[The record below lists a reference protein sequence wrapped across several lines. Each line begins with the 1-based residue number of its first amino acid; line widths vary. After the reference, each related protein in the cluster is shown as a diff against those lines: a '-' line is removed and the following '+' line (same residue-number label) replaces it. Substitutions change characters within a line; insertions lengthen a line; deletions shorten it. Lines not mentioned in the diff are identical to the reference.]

1 MSRKPRA
8 GAENQEQGGGIRP
21 WAAYLL
27 VTSLVVS
34 AVMMAAASLT
44 AHAREPEA
52 IPDAIAVPSIPSE
65 SFAQAEGPAA
75 EPAEGS
81 VEEPAEGPAAE
92 PAEDSVEEPAEE
104 SAEEPTPTAVEAEP
118 RLPAPLEALPVTR
131 AKPLRGVARPIS
143 LPPAALGQGWTGG
156 VRLRLPFSGRAQITQ
171 GPHMGEALD
180 FAPSQWGVDRWNGDV
195 LAAGAGRVIFAG
207 VDNRQG
213 SCPVP
218 GKPAG
223 YGKLVII
230 EHSGEQLTHSYYSH
244 LDSIQVQPGESVS
257 MGQVIGI
264 MGDTGCSTGP
274 HLHFEV
280 RQGVVA
286 GTIRTGLSIP
296 IVGLPGIDLATM
308 TATGP

>member
-27 VTSLVVS
+27 AASLAVS

-65 SFAQAEGPAA
+65 SIAQA
-75 EPAEGS
+75 
-81 VEEPAEGPAAE
+81 EEPAEGPAAE
-92 PAEDSVEEPAEE
+92 PAEGSVEEPAEE
-104 SAEEPTPTAVEAEP
+104 SAEEPTPTAVEAQP

-156 VRLRLPFSGRAQITQ
+156 VRLRLPFSGQAQITQ

-180 FAPSQWGVDRWNGDV
+180 FAPPQWGVDRWNGDV

-207 VDNRQG
+207 VDNRRG
-213 SCPVP
+213 TCPVP

-223 YGKLVII
+223 YGKLVVI

-264 MGDTGCSTGP
+264 MGDTGCSTGA